1 MRWSSTRLVALA
13 LSHCMVQRMVQL
25 AVGVAVAATL
35 AAAGPVA
42 ARPANPRPPSS
53 VEPTTENDKVDAAIR
68 AWSSGDWARVRIL
81 LEPLIQGERNL
92 AEPINNEK
100 ALRYLADATLNDE
113 ATLDAPIREELAT
126 AYIQRLLASSDD
138 WRPPEGVHGRQF
150 YALYNKLRE
159 QRDTAR
165 AQVCVGELFS
175 CKADKA
181 EANARLT
188 RLQSDY
194 AILKKAFDE
203 EEVEIQEKV
212 ARNRAVAL
220 IPFGV
225 GHFYNGRKGLGAAF
239 LAGELVFGGVGLGL
253 YIART
258 FNCTREG
265 LSFKRNALT
274 CQGEGAGENV
284 VRQRNA
290 EQAMG
295 LFFLGTVAL
304 DIVLAQVTFRP
315 FLTVK
320 KSRMRRQDLD
330 KDSDPDVG
338 KAPRRRPGRRNNA
351 ADTTPAATPA
361 TTPAA
366 APGTPPAP
374 TGTMPPPP
382 SSRVRTRDILRISPT
397 PAYVPGGAG
406 FGLAIRF

>member
-1 MRWSSTRLVALA
+1 
-13 LSHCMVQRMVQL
+13 MVKL
-25 AVGVAVAATL
+25 AVAGAVGATL
-35 AAAGPVA
+35 AAAGPAA
-42 ARPANPRPPSS
+42 ARPANPRPPST

-150 YALYNKLRE
+150 YVLYNKLRE

-165 AQVCVGELFS
+165 AQVCIGELFS
-175 CKADKA
+175 CKADKT
-181 EANARLT
+181 ETSARLAH
-188 RLQSDY
+188 LQSDY
-194 AILKKAFDE
+194 TILKAAYDG
-203 EEVEIQEKV
+203 EEVEVVEKV

-239 LAGELVFGGVGLGL
+239 LASELVFGGVGLGL
-253 YIART
+253 FIART
-258 FNCTREG
+258 FNCSREG
-265 LSFKRNALT
+265 LSFKPGALT
-274 CQGEGAGENV
+274 CQGEGAGTSV

-315 FLTVK
+315 FLTVRT
-320 KSRMRRQDLD
+320 SRVRRQDLD
-330 KDSDPDVG
+330 KNGDPDAG
-338 KAPRRRPGRRNNA
+338 APRRRPGRRNNA
-351 ADTTPAATPA
+351 ADSKPAATPA
-361 TTPAA
+361 TTPA
-366 APGTPPAP
+366 PGTPPAA

-382 SSRVRTRDILRISPT
+382 SSSVRTRDILRVSPT
-397 PAYVPGGAG
+397 PAFVPGGAG
-406 FGLAIRF
+406 LGLAIRF